1 MNTVLSL
8 RGLHASVPDGG
19 DERVLLDGVELDL
32 RAGEITVVTGRSG
45 SGKSTLLSIAG
56 LLRRPSAGEVLL
68 DGEPT
73 SGQSERQRTRLRGR
87 RIGIVY
93 QSANLVAN
101 LTALE
106 QLELVEHVLRPGRRR
121 RGDRAR
127 RLLDDLDLGGRADT
141 LPGKLSGGERQRVGI
156 ARALMADPDVLL
168 ADEPTAALDPELAAQ
183 VSALLAEQTRARRL
197 ATLIVTHDSAP
208 LAHADSV
215 VHLASGVL
223 APTEGSAGPV
233 VSNGHAQDQ
242 GC

>member
-1 MNTVLSL
+1 VNAVLSL
-8 RGLHASVPDGG
+8 RELQASVPVGAG
-19 DERVLLDGVELDL
+19 RRVLLDGVDIDL

-45 SGKSTLLSIAG
+45 CGKSTLLSIAG

-73 SGQSERQRTRLRGR
+73 SELSERRRTRLRGR

-106 QLELVEHVLRPGRRR
+106 QLELVERVLHPGRRHR
-121 RGDRAR
+121 DGHAR
-127 RLLDDLDLGGRADT
+127 RLLDELDLGGRANT

-156 ARALMADPDVLL
+156 ARALMADPGVLL
-168 ADEPTAALDPELAAQ
+168 ADEPTAALDPELAAH
-183 VSALLAEQTRARRL
+183 VSALLAEQTRSRGL

-208 LAHADSV
+208 LAHADDIM
-215 VHLASGVL
+215 HLAGGVL
-223 APTEGSAGPV
+223 TPADRRGGPV
-233 VSNGHAQDQ
+233 VSSGHAQDQ
-242 GC
+242 GG